1 MSGLWANFPRVPRG
15 RVLISGFRFETRRSE
30 ARRGEERR
38 GEERRVPRLAV
49 ALEFT
54 RIAET
59 LHGQIS
65 VSRTRLI
72 ETFSK
77 REVGN
82 WFESNLDR
90 PLTSREYIRDFAA
103 ISKSYLRFGWRFAT
117 SREGEGGGEYYYR
130 RVREKLCVEFSNS
143 NYVWFFLFSN
153 LKERCIGIG
162 GMVILMLTRKYLIIK
177 SLYHHEFLLFLFEG
191 GEHRLPP
198 KSVAQETFVYN
209 LELYYYVIIDDLFYL
224 PFHLT
229 PKSFSLLRSKFT

>member
-15 RVLISGFRFETRRSE
+15 RALISGFRFETRRGE
-30 ARRGEERR
+30 ARRS
-38 GEERRVPRLAV
+38 EERRVPRLAV

-54 RIAET
+54 RTAET

-143 NYVWFFLFSN
+143 NYVWNEFFFF
-153 LKERCIGIG
+153 RI
-162 GMVILMLTRKYLIIK
+162 
-177 SLYHHEFLLFLFEG
+177 
-191 GEHRLPP
+191 
-198 KSVAQETFVYN
+198 
-209 LELYYYVIIDDLFYL
+209 
-224 PFHLT
+224 
-229 PKSFSLLRSKFT
+229 